1 MIVYLIFIVVGVL
14 LLAGALVSL
23 RGRLTFLKSGERVLG
38 TVVQLVEKKDD
49 EGTWYVPVFDIS
61 GGQFDTITHRH
72 DTTSSSAEWQLG
84 EKAAFIF
91 EPGKPDT
98 LRFLS
103 YWEIFGWSLSL
114 LAVGIDLL
122 LIGIGYFLLGG
133 YFGA

>member
-1 MIVYLIFIVVGVL
+1 MIIYLIFIVVGAL
-14 LLAGALVSL
+14 LLAAALAA
-23 RGRLTFLKSGERVLG
+23 LKGKLDFVKNGERVLG

-49 EGTWYVPVFDIS
+49 EGTWYVPVFDIH
-61 GGQFDTITHRH
+61 GRQQETITSRH
-72 DTTSSSAEWQLG
+72 DTASSSAEWQIG

-114 LAVGIDLL
+114 LAVAVDLL
-122 LIGIGYFLLGG
+122 LIGAGYFLLRG
-133 YFGA
+133 YWGT

>member
-1 MIVYLIFIVVGVL
+1 MIIYLVFIVVGTV

-23 RGRLTFLKSGERVLG
+23 KSRLAFVKNGERVLG
-38 TVVQLVEKKDD
+38 TVTQLVEKKDD
-49 EGTWYVPVFDIS
+49 EGTWYIPVFDICS
-61 GGQFDTITHRH
+61 RHYEAIAYRH
-72 DTTSSSAEWQLG
+72 DAGSSSTEWQIG

-98 LRFLS
+98 LRFLR

-114 LAVGIDLL
+114 LAVGVDLL
-122 LIGIGYFLLGG
+122 LIGGGYFLLRG